1 MKKQLIIAVRRRVAS
16 TRSSVLG
23 PRPWGASLLGV
34 RRLGWAWAL
43 AWGSA
48 WGWARGWPWAGLGP
62 RFGAGLGPCLGRFSW
77 GRCLGLGLGLG
88 SGLGQWAGLGARPL
102 ARLGAVSFS
111 GSGLLGALFV
121 GRVSSARH
129 WSMDRLPSAPP
140 TGPTLASNGR
150 ASAPIASQ
158 AAPLRPLVVPYWA
171 PHGPPM
177 APHRDPI
184 GATSAPQWAQIGAPS
199 APHRPSWAR
208 SAPAS
213 L

>member
-62 RFGAGLGPCLGRFSW
+62 RFGAGLGARPMGWARGSATGSARGCFFFWLP
-77 GRCLGLGLGLG
+77 
-88 SGLGQWAGLGARPL
+88 SGLGFLGLCSWVGLVGPPL
-102 ARLGAVSFS
+102 VHG
-111 GSGLLGALFV
+111 
-121 GRVSSARH
+121 
-129 WSMDRLPSAPP
+129 SAPLCP
-140 TGPTLASNGR
+140 PAGPPWGSNGR
-150 ASAPIASQ
+150 ASAPIVSQ
-158 AAPLRPLVVPYWA
+158 TAPRSLFGPSWA

-177 APHRDPI
+177 GPHREPI
-184 GATSAPQWAQIGAPS
+184 GARSGPQWAQIGPPW
-199 APHRPSWAR
+199 APHRPLHGPLIGLDR
-208 SAPAS
+208 PTSAPPRRPTGP
-213 L
+213 LLPL